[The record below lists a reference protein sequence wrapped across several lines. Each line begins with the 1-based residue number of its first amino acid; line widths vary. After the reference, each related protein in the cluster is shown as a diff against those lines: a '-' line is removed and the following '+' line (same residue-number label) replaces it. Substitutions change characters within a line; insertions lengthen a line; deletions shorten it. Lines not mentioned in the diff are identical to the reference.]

1 MKYTVS
7 VKLKAMLAPR
17 IIDRPVRPRVQISGS
32 MSRLDRTGVK
42 LRRSVVFVLPPILG
56 SVLLGGGSYFISPIV
71 SPFFLAITRNS
82 APNVSP
88 PLRLN
93 FEIVSFLYAL
103 KFENMSFTPS
113 SVPSVLAAIFSE
125 IL

>member
-1 MKYTVS
+1 MFC
-7 VKLKAMLAPR
+7 
-17 IIDRPVRPRVQISGS
+17 
-32 MSRLDRTGVK
+32 
-42 LRRSVVFVLPPILG
+42 RRFWG

-93 FEIVSFLYAL
+93 FEIVSLLYAL

-113 SVPSVLAAIFSE
+113 SVPSVLEAIFSE